1 MIASKYAKVNKRNE
15 MSTKLPDVRKIHS
28 RLKSSAKK
36 RNIEFDLTITDLYQ
50 IDFPITCP
58 ILGMPL
64 VWNRGEPK
72 DNSVSFDRIDS
83 SVGYTFDNLQVIS
96 VKANRAKNNLTLEE
110 LKKFALYYA

>member
-1 MIASKYAKVNKRNE
+1 MVARLPEIKV
-15 MSTKLPDVRKIHS
+15 IHS

-58 ILGMPL
+58 ILGIPL

-83 SVGYTFDNLQVIS
+83 SLGYTFDNLQVIS
-96 VKANRAKNNLTLEE
+96 VKANRAKNNLTTEE
-110 LKKFALYYA
+110 LKKFSLYYS